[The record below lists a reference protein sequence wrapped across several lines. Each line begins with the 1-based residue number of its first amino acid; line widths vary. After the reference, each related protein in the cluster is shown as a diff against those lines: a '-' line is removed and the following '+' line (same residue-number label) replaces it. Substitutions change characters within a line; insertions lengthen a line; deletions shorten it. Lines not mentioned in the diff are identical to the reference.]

1 MAKHIE
7 NSQLMFVDRLKK
19 EYFPSIFFLPNFFL
33 VILGGRWEQLAKSNR
48 NLPAKKEC
56 ITDTYDMMDEF
67 KYIMLSERSI
77 PTVLL

>member
-7 NSQLMFVDRLKK
+7 NSQLMFVDGLKK

-56 ITDTYDMMDEF
+56 NLQSFDPPKSKCRGVHLCLAPE
-67 KYIMLSERSI
+67 
-77 PTVLL
+77 